1 MKIPAWRLALTGGA
15 LVILA
20 GAGIGLASAAGGDV
34 SPAAEAPASAPDGA
48 RERAAGAR
56 VDAAGPRDVLRLL
69 RHVVHGELTVET
81 RDGLVTI
88 QLDRGTIKAIGASSL
103 TISEAGGSTVV
114 VKTDDETRVWIG
126 RERGTLDDLNI
137 GDEVYVQ
144 SRVESNALAKRIL
157 VRPGD

>member
-34 SPAAEAPASAPDGA
+34 SPAAEAPAPALDGA
-48 RERAAGAR
+48 RERGADAR
-56 VDAAGPRDVLRLL
+56 RDAAGPRAGLRLL
-69 RHVVHGELTVET
+69 RQVVHGELTVET

-88 QLDRGTIKAIGASSL
+88 QLDRGTIQAIGASSI

-126 RERGTLDDLNI
+126 RERGTLDDLDV

-144 SRVESNALAKRIL
+144 SRVENNALAKRIV